1 MSWFWRL
8 LILLG
13 LAALGAWG
21 WHALA
26 SDPGQVIVTLR
37 GYSIET
43 TVAVALFALL
53 LAYVLLR
60 LCIALV
66 RFPLRYWS
74 YRKRFA
80 ARARLASGL
89 VALHEGR
96 WLRAEKLL
104 ARAASESQHRLPA
117 LLNAARAAQARG
129 DETQAARLLGKAT
142 ECGDPVTVALL
153 AARQHQRRG
162 DYAAITQLFDPQPV
176 AALPPRALDL
186 YVGALVETGRAQEA
200 ALLLP
205 TLRASKIVDAAGF
218 AEREDA
224 VLAATL
230 EQAPDGEQLD
240 ARWNGLTKPQ
250 RLASRIAG
258 AFAARAVAL
267 GREEQAV
274 EAVEKSLKKGWSSE
288 LAAYYAHLPH
298 GERKS
303 PLKVAERWLADHP
316 DDPELL
322 ITLGHLCRREQF
334 WGKAEE
340 YLNRAL
346 ANGGGAKAWEELAHA
361 CAAQNDNA
369 HAQQAY
375 ANALAALRGEDP
387 DPLPGR
393 SLRQLFQAQAEQ
405 ERTVVET
412 RSSMGVPLLPEAK

>member
-21 WHALA
+21 WHMLA
-26 SDPGQVIVTLR
+26 EDPGQVLISLR

-43 TVAVALFALL
+43 TLAVAVFVLA

-60 LCIALV
+60 VTLALL
-66 RFPLRYWS
+66 RFPFRYW
-74 YRKRFA
+74 YNRRRHL
-80 ARARLASGL
+80 ARERLAGGL

-96 WLRAEKLL
+96 WQRAEKLL
-104 ARAASESQHRLPA
+104 ARAASDPQHRLPA

-129 DETQAARLLGKAT
+129 DAEQATHLLAQAT
-142 ECGDPVTVALL
+142 EHGDPVTVALL
-153 AARQHQRRG
+153 AARDHQRRG
-162 DYAAITQLFDPQPV
+162 NFAAITQLFDPQPV

-186 YVGALVETGRAQEA
+186 YTGALVETGRALEA

-205 TLRASKIVDAAGF
+205 ALRASRVVDGHAY
-218 AEREDA
+218 AERENA

-230 EQAPDGEQLD
+230 EQAPDAAQLD
-240 ARWNGLTKPQ
+240 ARWNGLSRAQKLVP
-250 RLASRIAG
+250 RIAG
-258 AFAARAVAL
+258 AYAARAVAL
-267 GREEQAV
+267 GDHAQAV

-298 GERKS
+298 GEKHS

-316 DDPELL
+316 DDAALL
-322 ITLGHLCRREQF
+322 TTLGRLCRLEQL
-334 WGKAEE
+334 WGKAED

-346 ANGGGAKAWEELAHA
+346 ACGGGAEVWEELGHA
-361 CAAQNDNA
+361 CAAQQDDIRA
-369 HAQQAY
+369 RQAY
-375 ANALAALRGEDP
+375 ANALGALRGEDP

-393 SLRQLFQAQAEQ
+393 SFRQLMHEP
-405 ERTVVET
+405 VVSEA
-412 RSSMGVPLLPEAK
+412 RSSMGVPLLPQER